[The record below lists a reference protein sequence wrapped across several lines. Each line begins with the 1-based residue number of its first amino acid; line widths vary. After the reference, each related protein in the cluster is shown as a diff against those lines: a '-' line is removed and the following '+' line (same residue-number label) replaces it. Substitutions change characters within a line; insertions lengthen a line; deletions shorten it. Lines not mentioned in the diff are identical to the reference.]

1 MFKKLFKRK
10 ISTPNFYI
18 GKDKDIYTGDSKQR
32 TWIKNHISKTMIWT
46 NNNWELHSISVGV
59 NHPLFNE
66 INAMLEIYKSKN
78 PD

>member
-1 MFKKLFKRK
+1 MVNKLFRRK
-10 ISTPNFYI
+10 TKTPIYI
-18 GKDKDIYTGDSKQR
+18 GKNKEVYTGDLKQK
-32 TWIKNHISKTMIWT
+32 TWIKDHISETMIWT